1 MESPGAMFFSFP
13 QSRISNLTGCCVL
26 FFTHQITVCVGS
38 VLVVR
43 NMSNILQ
50 AVNRK
55 IMLSKNIVFFISV
68 LLIIVHPC
76 QLQVWIPVVFFL
88 IKPPRRFLKER
99 VFGNAFGS
107 IFPSLQYLVLGRRYY
122 QILFSAASVRLPMI
136 EERIECWYTLG
147 LPRMKCNN
155 ADGIP
160 DLHGPRS
167 I

>member
-55 IMLSKNIVFFISV
+55 IMLSKNIVLFHICIIDNRTPKSVPIQNLFRILSDKTATTILERTGLRQRFREYIS
-68 LLIIVHPC
+68 ISS
-76 QLQVWIPVVFFL
+76 IP
-88 IKPPRRFLKER
+88 R
-99 VFGNAFGS
+99 
-107 IFPSLQYLVLGRRYY
+107 
-122 QILFSAASVRLPMI
+122 
-136 EERIECWYTLG
+136 
-147 LPRMKCNN
+147 
-155 ADGIP
+155 
-160 DLHGPRS
+160 PRS
-167 I
+167 KILSDIVLCRFRHQ